1 MDLKALALDTQ
12 RILASGA
19 YAAELSQAIAGTRL
33 YTSAPEVPFGTCA
46 LRVEVTA
53 ESTLAACRRLADRNV
68 AALNFASAR
77 NPGGG
82 WLGGARAQEES
93 IARASALVAC
103 LESQPQYYAVNRAE
117 RSCLYTDH
125 LIYSPGVPVFRDDR
139 GDRLAEAY
147 RAAFITSPAPNRGAL
162 KTQEEIDAIAPTLRR
177 RGMQVLKVA
186 AAHGHRT
193 LVLGAWGCGA
203 FRGDPEQTA
212 QVFRELMD
220 DAWTESAFELIVF
233 AIIGGPGVRNFDAF
247 HEAIE

>member
-12 RILASGA
+12 RILASGEF
-19 YAAELSQAIAGTRL
+19 AAELSQAIAGTRL
-33 YTSAPEVPFGTCA
+33 YTAAPEVPPGTCT
-46 LRVEVTA
+46 LKVEVTA
-53 ESTLAACRRLADRNV
+53 ESTLAACRRLAGHNV

-93 IARASALVAC
+93 LARASALVPC
-103 LESQPQYYAVNRAE
+103 LESQPTYYAVNRAE

-139 GDRLAEAY
+139 GERLAEPY

-162 KTQEEIDAIAPTLRR
+162 KTQEEIDAIPETLRR
-177 RGMQVLKVA
+177 RGRQVLKVA

-212 QVFRELMD
+212 LVFRELID
-220 DAWTESAFELIVF
+220 DEWTKSSCELIVF

-247 HEAIE
+247 HAQLA

>member
-12 RILASGA
+12 RILASGEF
-19 YAAELSQAIAGTRL
+19 AAELSQAIAGTRL
-33 YTSAPEVPFGTCA
+33 YTAAPEVPLGTCT

-53 ESTLAACRRLADRNV
+53 ESTLAACRRLAGHNV

-93 IARASALVAC
+93 LARASALVPC
-103 LESQPQYYAVNRAE
+103 LESQPTYYAVNRAE

-125 LIYSPGVPVFRDDR
+125 LIYSPLVPVFRDDR
-139 GDRLAEAY
+139 GERLAEPY
-147 RAAFITSPAPNRGAL
+147 RVAFITSPAPNRGAL
-162 KTQEEIDAIAPTLRR
+162 KSQEEIDAIPTTLRR
-177 RGMQVLKVA
+177 RGRQVLKVA

-212 QVFRELMD
+212 QVFRELLD
-220 DAWTESAFELIVF
+220 EEWTKSAFELITF
-233 AIIGGPGVRNFDAF
+233 AIIGGAGVRNFDAF
-247 HEAIE
+247 HAQLA